1 MNETPT
7 ISITFKF
14 EGERSVRTIT
24 SEFENDGNYD
34 TLIKIVSETQLMFY
48 NLGYSNELVE
58 QAVKE
63 SNIF

>member
-7 ISITFKF
+7 ISIIFKF
-14 EGERSVRTIT
+14 EEERSVRILQTDLPYT
-24 SEFENDGNYD
+24 GDFEN
-34 TLIKIVSETQLMFY
+34 LKKIVSETQLMFY
-48 NLGYSNELVE
+48 NLGYSHELVE

>member
-7 ISITFKF
+7 ISITFRF
-14 EGERSVRTIT
+14 EEERSVRILQTDLPYT
-24 SEFENDGNYD
+24 GYFEN
-34 TLIKIVSETQLMFY
+34 LKKIVSETQLMFY